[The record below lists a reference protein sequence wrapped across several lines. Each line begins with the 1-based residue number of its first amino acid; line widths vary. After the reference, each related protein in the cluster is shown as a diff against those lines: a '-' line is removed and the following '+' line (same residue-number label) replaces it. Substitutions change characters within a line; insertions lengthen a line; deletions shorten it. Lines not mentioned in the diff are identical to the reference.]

1 MILKWVDDR
10 SVLAHD
16 GKIYKAGAT
25 VPAAI
30 LSSERVV
37 YLKRNKKLR
46 EYASE
51 SEYKSSLPATK
62 KRNAQYPVVQNQ
74 KISDIMETKALPD
87 ITEPPT
93 TEPEAPKPEPKRRGR
108 KAGPKQADTIETPP
122 ADDGGINNED
132 GTDDNGADE

>member
-10 SVLAHD
+10 SVLAHG

-30 LSSERVV
+30 LSSERVA

-62 KRNAQYPVVQNQ
+62 KRSTQYLAVQSQ
-74 KISDIMETKALPD
+74 KIADIMETKALPD
-87 ITEPPT
+87 IAEPPIA
-93 TEPEAPKPEPKRRGR
+93 EPEVPKAKRGR
-108 KAGPKQADTIETPP
+108 KAGPKADTIENPP
-122 ADDGGINNED
+122 VDDGGINNED
-132 GTDDNGADE
+132 GTDENGADE